1 MSHRFELM
9 VLRVRKLLDIPP
21 QHPVHSLPTLRPIS
35 GRKPGR
41 SQGKGKLKAASI
53 PPASAGHVLIRG
65 KNPPHQHPPRPT
77 TRPQNQ
83 TTTPGSNTPGSPTT
97 RPAHH
102 QTATQHRHRATQQ
115 PLQALPITG
124 PSPAMSST
132 SRRRSPLPPD
142 WHRIRSRIL
151 ERDNHTCQLRIH
163 CAGSPATEVHHTAGP
178 DDHRDEVLIAA
189 CKPCHAT
196 TTGRDA
202 ARARAVKY
210 GRRRAPE
217 PHPGRMTPGG

>member
-65 KNPPHQHPPRPT
+65 KNPLINTPRPN
-77 TRPQNQ
+77 NQ
-83 TTTPGSNTPGSPTT
+83 ATKSNNNPRVEHPRVTN
-97 RPAHH
+97 HH
-102 QTATQHRHRATQQ
+102 RLQSCDTWPQHRHRATQQ
-115 PLQALPITG
+115 PLQALPITD

-142 WHRIRSRIL
+142 WHRIRPRIL

-163 CAGSPATEVHHTAGP
+163 PQIGGRFGEPSLPTPHP
-178 DDHRDEVLIAA
+178 R
-189 CKPCHAT
+189 
-196 TTGRDA
+196 TGRDC
-202 ARARAVKY
+202 
-210 GRRRAPE
+210 P
-217 PHPGRMTPGG
+217 

>member
-53 PPASAGHVLIRG
+53 SPASAGHVLIRG
-65 KNPPHQHPPRPT
+65 KNPPHQHPP
-77 TRPQNQ
+77 
-83 TTTPGSNTPGSPTT
+83 G
-97 RPAHH
+97 
-102 QTATQHRHRATQQ
+102 QQ
-115 PLQALPITG
+115 PGHKIKQQPPGRTPPGHQPPAPHTPDGHTAPSQSHTTAPIGLLITG

-178 DDHRDEVLIAA
+178 DDHRAEVLIAA